1 MRTFTDVLIDIGAG
15 SVGGAVGC
23 VVGHPLD
30 TVKVR
35 MQRYAQSSMIQ
46 CTKLTYAGEG
56 IMGFYKGILP
66 PLVSI
71 SLYQVTI
78 HLNFYSVL
86 YKSNTLSFVKSWH
99 SCPNFFSQHS
109 ITTTGSMLC
118 QLFCCPSNGYF
129 PARR

>member
-1 MRTFTDVLIDIGAG
+1 LDSLKFIPGHADVCWLKNCSKVIYFYFLQNNMRTFTDVLIDIGAG

-71 SLYQVTI
+71 SLYQVPLI
-78 HLNFYSVL
+78 
-86 YKSNTLSFVKSWH
+86 
-99 SCPNFFSQHS
+99 
-109 ITTTGSMLC
+109 
-118 QLFCCPSNGYF
+118 
-129 PARR
+129 